1 MEAYDTSSHLIEY
14 NSNIEY
20 RKILRNLFRMDT
32 EEILKDLESKY
43 NTKVLDEETMDELLY
58 DSDKISDTLRQLYEL
73 TKENLLF
80 QNLYTLA
87 AAKMISTDL
96 SIGQIILF
104 SYDYLYLF
112 HPCMCVFLVSPEEF
126 NESCTYYLQLKDK
139 LEKR

>member
-1 MEAYDTSSHLIEY
+1 METYDTSSHLIEY

-20 RKILRNLFRMDT
+20 RKILRGLFRMDT
-32 EEILKDLESKY
+32 EEILKGLESKY
-43 NTKVLDEETMDELLY
+43 NMKELDEETIDEILY
-58 DSDKISDTLRQLYEL
+58 DSDKISDTMRELYEL
-73 TKENLLF
+73 TKLNPLF

>member
-1 MEAYDTSSHLIEY
+1 
-14 NSNIEY
+14 
-20 RKILRNLFRMDT
+20 MDT
-32 EEILKDLESKY
+32 EEILKDLESNY
-43 NTKVLDEETMDELLY
+43 NTKELDEETLDELLY
-58 DSDKISDTLRQLYEL
+58 DSDKISDTLRELYEL

-96 SIGQIILF
+96 TIGQIILF